1 MRHQKRFWQGA
12 LCGAL
17 AVLLGLGLVSCAG
30 RLPFPGGEEA
40 VSQETKEKLSGIQA
54 LIQKEYIGEVDEDAL
69 QTGICQGYVG
79 ALGDPYSAYYDEEQ
93 TSALM
98 ETTQGEYGGI
108 GVVLTQNLDTGVTA
122 ASSVYEDSPAMKAGM
137 KDGDIIYQVEGRDV
151 SGMALEEISGSIKG
165 EKGTTVEITVLRGEE
180 REEVTLT
187 ITRDTIQAE
196 TVKTRML
203 EDEIGYLAISE
214 FDSVTLEQYREGLA
228 ELTAQGME
236 GLIIDLR
243 NNGGGVTQAAEDI
256 ADYILP
262 EGDTLVSF
270 KGKGVPE
277 TVYYSDDGHSVDV
290 PVAVL
295 VNGQSASSSE
305 VLTGAL
311 KDNDAA
317 VVVGELTFG
326 KGIAQGIF
334 PLPDGSALKLTTS
347 YYYTP
352 SGECIHEIGIE
363 PDVEVKLK
371 EELLSMVEIPKEED
385 NQLQAA
391 IDVLLEGEE
400 AVKERLAAEAA
411 ENPETDPM
419 EEAFSFPPEDGAG
432 EEATE

>member
-1 MRHQKRFWQGA
+1 MKHQKRFWQGA

-54 LIQKEYIGEVDEDAL
+54 LIEKEYIGEVDEDAL

-108 GVVLTQNLDTGVTA
+108 GVVLTQNLDTGVTT

-151 SGMALEEISGSIKG
+151 SGMDLEEISGNIKG
-165 EKGTTVEITVLRGEE
+165 EKGSTVEITVLRGED

-214 FDSVTLEQYREGLA
+214 FDSVTLEQYKEGLE
-228 ELTAQGME
+228 ELKAQGME
-236 GLIIDLR
+236 GLIVDLR
-243 NNGGGVTQAAEDI
+243 GNPGGNLDTVCEILDLM
-256 ADYILP
+256 LP
-262 EGDTLVSF
+262 EGLIVYTEDKDGNRQEFTSDEAQEVQVPLAVLVDGNSASASEIYAGAIQDYGIGQIVGT
-270 KGKGVPE
+270 KTYGKGVVQ
-277 TVYYSDDGHSVDV
+277 TIYD
-290 PVAVL
+290 
-295 VNGQSASSSE
+295 
-305 VLTGAL
+305 L
-311 KDNDAA
+311 KD
-317 VVVGELTFG
+317 GT
-326 KGIAQGIF
+326 
-334 PLPDGSALKLTTS
+334 SLKLTVAE
-347 YYYTP
+347 YFTP
-352 SGECIHEIGIE
+352 NGRNIDGEGIT
-363 PDVEVKLK
+363 PDVEVAYQRD
-371 EELLSMVEIPKEED
+371 ENDPEAD
-385 NQLQAA
+385 NQLDRA
-391 IDVLLEGEE
+391 VE
-400 AVKERLAAEAA
+400 ALQDEMA
-411 ENPETDPM
+411 P
-419 EEAFSFPPEDGAG
+419 
-432 EEATE
+432 

>member
-30 RLPFPGGEEA
+30 RLPFLGKEEA

-108 GVVLTQNLDTGVTA
+108 GVVLTQNLDTGVTT

-236 GLIIDLR
+236 GLIVDLR
-243 NNGGGVTQAAEDI
+243 GNPGGNLDTVCEILDLM
-256 ADYILP
+256 LP
-262 EGDTLVSF
+262 EGLIVYTEDKDGNRQEFTSDEAQEVQVPLAVLVDGNSASASEIYAGAIQDYGIGQIVGT
-270 KGKGVPE
+270 KTYGKGVVQ
-277 TVYYSDDGHSVDV
+277 TIYD
-290 PVAVL
+290 
-295 VNGQSASSSE
+295 
-305 VLTGAL
+305 L
-311 KDNDAA
+311 KD
-317 VVVGELTFG
+317 GT
-326 KGIAQGIF
+326 
-334 PLPDGSALKLTTS
+334 SLKLTVAE
-347 YYYTP
+347 YFTP
-352 SGECIHEIGIE
+352 NGRNIDGEGIT
-363 PDVEVKLK
+363 PDVEVTYQRN
-371 EELLSMVEIPKEED
+371 ENDPEAD
-385 NQLQAA
+385 NQL
-391 IDVLLEGEE
+391 DW
-400 AVKERLAAEAA
+400 AV
-411 ENPETDPM
+411 ETLQNEMAP
-419 EEAFSFPPEDGAG
+419 
-432 EEATE
+432 

>member
-30 RLPFPGGEEA
+30 SLPFLGKEEA

-108 GVVLTQNLDTGVTA
+108 GVVLTQNLDTGVTT

-228 ELTAQGME
+228 ELKAQGME
-236 GLIIDLR
+236 GLIVDLR
-243 NNGGGVTQAAEDI
+243 GNPGGNLDTVCEILDLM
-256 ADYILP
+256 LP
-262 EGDTLVSF
+262 EGLIVYTEDKDGNRQEFTSDEAQEVQVPLAVLVDGNSASASEIYAGAIQDYGIGQIVGT
-270 KGKGVPE
+270 KTYGKGVVQ
-277 TVYYSDDGHSVDV
+277 TIYD
-290 PVAVL
+290 
-295 VNGQSASSSE
+295 
-305 VLTGAL
+305 L
-311 KDNDAA
+311 KD
-317 VVVGELTFG
+317 GT
-326 KGIAQGIF
+326 
-334 PLPDGSALKLTTS
+334 SLKLTVAE
-347 YYYTP
+347 YFTP
-352 SGECIHEIGIE
+352 NGRNIDGEGIT
-363 PDVEVKLK
+363 PDVEVTYQRN
-371 EELLSMVEIPKEED
+371 ENDPEAD
-385 NQLQAA
+385 NQL
-391 IDVLLEGEE
+391 DR
-400 AVKERLAAEAA
+400 AV
-411 ENPETDPM
+411 ETLQNEMAP
-419 EEAFSFPPEDGAG
+419 
-432 EEATE
+432 

>member
-1 MRHQKRFWQGA
+1 MKHQKRFWQGA

-30 RLPFPGGEEA
+30 RLPFLGGEEA

-108 GVVLTQNLDTGVTA
+108 GVVLTQNLDTGITT

-151 SGMALEEISGSIKG
+151 SGMDLEEISGNIKG
-165 EKGTTVEITVLRGEE
+165 EKGTTVEITVLRGED

-214 FDSVTLEQYREGLA
+214 FDSVTLEQYKEGLA
-228 ELTAQGME
+228 ELKAQGME
-236 GLIIDLR
+236 GLIVDLR
-243 NNGGGVTQAAEDI
+243 GNPGGNLDTVCEILDLM
-256 ADYILP
+256 LP
-262 EGDTLVSF
+262 EGLIVYTEDKDGNRQEFTSDEAQEVQVPLAVLVDGNSASASEIYAGAIQDYGIGQIVGT
-270 KGKGVPE
+270 KTYGKGVVQ
-277 TVYYSDDGHSVDV
+277 TIYD
-290 PVAVL
+290 
-295 VNGQSASSSE
+295 
-305 VLTGAL
+305 L
-311 KDNDAA
+311 KD
-317 VVVGELTFG
+317 GT
-326 KGIAQGIF
+326 
-334 PLPDGSALKLTTS
+334 SLKLTVAE
-347 YYYTP
+347 YFTP
-352 SGECIHEIGIE
+352 NGRDIDGEGIT
-363 PDVEVKLK
+363 PDVEVAYQRD
-371 EELLSMVEIPKEED
+371 ENDPEAD
-385 NQLQAA
+385 NQLDRA
-391 IDVLLEGEE
+391 VE
-400 AVKERLAAEAA
+400 ALQDEMA
-411 ENPETDPM
+411 P
-419 EEAFSFPPEDGAG
+419 
-432 EEATE
+432 

>member
-30 RLPFPGGEEA
+30 RLPFLGKEEA

-108 GVVLTQNLDTGVTA
+108 GVVLTQNLDTGVTT

-236 GLIIDLR
+236 GLIVDLR
-243 NNGGGVTQAAEDI
+243 GNPGGNLDTVCEILDLM
-256 ADYILP
+256 LP
-262 EGDTLVSF
+262 EGLIVYTEDKDGNRQEFTSDEAQEVQVPLAVLVDGNSASASEIYAGAIQDYGIGQIVGT
-270 KGKGVPE
+270 KTYGKGVVQ
-277 TVYYSDDGHSVDV
+277 TIYD
-290 PVAVL
+290 
-295 VNGQSASSSE
+295 
-305 VLTGAL
+305 L
-311 KDNDAA
+311 KD
-317 VVVGELTFG
+317 GT
-326 KGIAQGIF
+326 
-334 PLPDGSALKLTTS
+334 SLKLTVAE
-347 YYYTP
+347 YFTP
-352 SGECIHEIGIE
+352 NGRNIDGEGIT
-363 PDVEVKLK
+363 PDVEVTYQRD
-371 EELLSMVEIPKEED
+371 ENDPEAD
-385 NQLQAA
+385 NQLDRA
-391 IDVLLEGEE
+391 VE
-400 AVKERLAAEAA
+400 ALQDEMA
-411 ENPETDPM
+411 P
-419 EEAFSFPPEDGAG
+419 
-432 EEATE
+432 

>member
-1 MRHQKRFWQGA
+1 MKHQKRFWQGA

-54 LIQKEYIGEVDEDAL
+54 LIEKEYIGEVDEDAL

-108 GVVLTQNLDTGVTA
+108 GVVLTQNLDTGVTT

-151 SGMALEEISGSIKG
+151 SGMDLEEISGNIKG
-165 EKGTTVEITVLRGEE
+165 EKGTTVEITVLRGED

-214 FDSVTLEQYREGLA
+214 FDSVTLEQYKEGLE
-228 ELTAQGME
+228 ELKAQGMKGLIVDLRGNPGGNLDTVCEILDLMLPE
-236 GLIIDLR
+236 GLI
-243 NNGGGVTQAAEDI
+243 VYTEDKDGNRQEFTSDEAQEVQVPLAVLVDGNSASASEI
-256 ADYILP
+256 YAGAIQDYGI
-262 EGDTLVSF
+262 GQIVGT
-270 KGKGVPE
+270 KTYGKGVVQ
-277 TVYYSDDGHSVDV
+277 TIYD
-290 PVAVL
+290 
-295 VNGQSASSSE
+295 
-305 VLTGAL
+305 L
-311 KDNDAA
+311 KD
-317 VVVGELTFG
+317 GT
-326 KGIAQGIF
+326 
-334 PLPDGSALKLTTS
+334 SLKLTVAEYFTS
-347 YYYTP
+347 NGRNID
-352 SGECIHEIGIE
+352 GEGIT
-363 PDVEVKLK
+363 PDVEVAYQRD
-371 EELLSMVEIPKEED
+371 ENDPEAD
-385 NQLQAA
+385 NQLDRA
-391 IDVLLEGEE
+391 VE
-400 AVKERLAAEAA
+400 ALQDEMA
-411 ENPETDPM
+411 P
-419 EEAFSFPPEDGAG
+419 
-432 EEATE
+432 

>member
-30 RLPFPGGEEA
+30 RLPFLGKEEA

-108 GVVLTQNLDTGVTA
+108 GVVLTQNLDTGVTT

-236 GLIIDLR
+236 GLIVDLR
-243 NNGGGVTQAAEDI
+243 GNPGGNLDTVCEILDLM
-256 ADYILP
+256 LP
-262 EGDTLVSF
+262 EGLIVYTEDKDGNRQEFTSDEAQEVQVPLAVLVDGNSASASEIYAGAIQDYGIGQIVGT
-270 KGKGVPE
+270 KTYGKGVVQ
-277 TVYYSDDGHSVDV
+277 TIYD
-290 PVAVL
+290 
-295 VNGQSASSSE
+295 
-305 VLTGAL
+305 L
-311 KDNDAA
+311 KD
-317 VVVGELTFG
+317 GT
-326 KGIAQGIF
+326 
-334 PLPDGSALKLTTS
+334 SLKLTVAE
-347 YYYTP
+347 YFTP
-352 SGECIHEIGIE
+352 NGRNIDGEGIT
-363 PDVEVKLK
+363 PDVEVTYQRN
-371 EELLSMVEIPKEED
+371 ENDPEAD
-385 NQLQAA
+385 NQL
-391 IDVLLEGEE
+391 DR
-400 AVKERLAAEAA
+400 AV
-411 ENPETDPM
+411 ETLQNEMAP
-419 EEAFSFPPEDGAG
+419 
-432 EEATE
+432 

>member
-30 RLPFPGGEEA
+30 RLPFLGKEEA

-165 EKGTTVEITVLRGEE
+165 EKGTTVAITVLRGED

-228 ELTAQGME
+228 ELTTQGME
-236 GLIIDLR
+236 GLIVDLR
-243 NNGGGVTQAAEDI
+243 GNPGGNLDTVCEILDLM
-256 ADYILP
+256 LP
-262 EGDTLVSF
+262 EGLIVYTEDKDGNRQEFTSDEAQEVQVPLAVLVDGNSASASEIYAGAIQDYGIGQIVGT
-270 KGKGVPE
+270 KTYGKGVVQ
-277 TVYYSDDGHSVDV
+277 TIYD
-290 PVAVL
+290 
-295 VNGQSASSSE
+295 
-305 VLTGAL
+305 L
-311 KDNDAA
+311 KD
-317 VVVGELTFG
+317 GT
-326 KGIAQGIF
+326 
-334 PLPDGSALKLTTS
+334 SLKLTVAE
-347 YYYTP
+347 YFTP
-352 SGECIHEIGIE
+352 NGRNIDGEGIT
-363 PDVEVKLK
+363 PDVEVTYQRN
-371 EELLSMVEIPKEED
+371 ENDPEAD
-385 NQLQAA
+385 NQL
-391 IDVLLEGEE
+391 DR
-400 AVKERLAAEAA
+400 AV
-411 ENPETDPM
+411 ETLQNEMAP
-419 EEAFSFPPEDGAG
+419 
-432 EEATE
+432 

>member
-30 RLPFPGGEEA
+30 SLPFLGKEEA

-108 GVVLTQNLDTGVTA
+108 GVVLTQNLDTGVTT

-196 TVKTRML
+196 TVKTRIL

-236 GLIIDLR
+236 GLIVDLR
-243 NNGGGVTQAAEDI
+243 GNPGGNLDTVCEILDLM
-256 ADYILP
+256 LP
-262 EGDTLVSF
+262 EGLIVYTEDKDGNRQEFTSDEAQEVQVPLAVLVDGNSASASEIYAGAIQDYGIGQIVGT
-270 KGKGVPE
+270 KTYGKGVVQ
-277 TVYYSDDGHSVDV
+277 TIYD
-290 PVAVL
+290 
-295 VNGQSASSSE
+295 
-305 VLTGAL
+305 L
-311 KDNDAA
+311 KD
-317 VVVGELTFG
+317 GT
-326 KGIAQGIF
+326 
-334 PLPDGSALKLTTS
+334 SLKLTVAE
-347 YYYTP
+347 YFTP
-352 SGECIHEIGIE
+352 NGRNIDGEGIT
-363 PDVEVKLK
+363 PDVEVTYQRN
-371 EELLSMVEIPKEED
+371 ENDPEAD
-385 NQLQAA
+385 NQL
-391 IDVLLEGEE
+391 DR
-400 AVKERLAAEAA
+400 AV
-411 ENPETDPM
+411 ETLQNEMAP
-419 EEAFSFPPEDGAG
+419 
-432 EEATE
+432 

>member
-30 RLPFPGGEEA
+30 SLPFLGKEEA

-108 GVVLTQNLDTGVTA
+108 GVVLTQNLDTGVTT

-236 GLIIDLR
+236 GLIVDLR
-243 NNGGGVTQAAEDI
+243 GNPGGNLDTVCEILDLM
-256 ADYILP
+256 LP
-262 EGDTLVSF
+262 EGLIVYTEDKDGNRQEFTSDEAQEVQVPLAVLVDGNSASASEIYAGAIQDYGIGQIVGT
-270 KGKGVPE
+270 KTYGKGVVQ
-277 TVYYSDDGHSVDV
+277 TIYD
-290 PVAVL
+290 
-295 VNGQSASSSE
+295 
-305 VLTGAL
+305 L
-311 KDNDAA
+311 KD
-317 VVVGELTFG
+317 GT
-326 KGIAQGIF
+326 
-334 PLPDGSALKLTTS
+334 SLKLTVAE
-347 YYYTP
+347 YFTP
-352 SGECIHEIGIE
+352 NGRNIDGEGIT
-363 PDVEVKLK
+363 PDVEVTYQRD
-371 EELLSMVEIPKEED
+371 ENDPEAD
-385 NQLQAA
+385 NQL
-391 IDVLLEGEE
+391 DR
-400 AVKERLAAEAA
+400 AV
-411 ENPETDPM
+411 ETLQNEMAP
-419 EEAFSFPPEDGAG
+419 
-432 EEATE
+432 

>member
-30 RLPFPGGEEA
+30 RLPFFGKEEA

-108 GVVLTQNLDTGVTA
+108 GVVLTQNLDTGVTT

-165 EKGTTVEITVLRGEE
+165 EKGTIVEITVLRGEE

-228 ELTAQGME
+228 ELTTQGME
-236 GLIIDLR
+236 GLIVDLR
-243 NNGGGVTQAAEDI
+243 GNPGGNLDTVCEILDLM
-256 ADYILP
+256 LP
-262 EGDTLVSF
+262 EGLIVYTEDKDGNRQEFTSDEAQEVQVPLAVLVDGNSASASEIYAGAIQDYGIGQIVGT
-270 KGKGVPE
+270 KTYGKGVVQ
-277 TVYYSDDGHSVDV
+277 TIYD
-290 PVAVL
+290 
-295 VNGQSASSSE
+295 
-305 VLTGAL
+305 L
-311 KDNDAA
+311 KD
-317 VVVGELTFG
+317 GT
-326 KGIAQGIF
+326 
-334 PLPDGSALKLTTS
+334 SLKLTVAE
-347 YYYTP
+347 YFTP
-352 SGECIHEIGIE
+352 NGRNIDGEGIT
-363 PDVEVKLK
+363 PDVEVTYQRN
-371 EELLSMVEIPKEED
+371 ENDPEAD
-385 NQLQAA
+385 NQL
-391 IDVLLEGEE
+391 DR
-400 AVKERLAAEAA
+400 AV
-411 ENPETDPM
+411 ETLQNEMAP
-419 EEAFSFPPEDGAG
+419 
-432 EEATE
+432 

>member
-30 RLPFPGGEEA
+30 SLPFLGKEEA

-108 GVVLTQNLDTGVTA
+108 GVVLTQNLDTGVTT

-196 TVKTRML
+196 TVKTRIL

-228 ELTAQGME
+228 ELKAQGME
-236 GLIIDLR
+236 GLIVDLR
-243 NNGGGVTQAAEDI
+243 GNPGGNLDTVCEILDLM
-256 ADYILP
+256 LP
-262 EGDTLVSF
+262 EGLIVYTEDKDGNRQEFTSDEAQEVQVPLAVLVDGNSASASEIYAGAIQDYGIGQIVGT
-270 KGKGVPE
+270 KTYGKGVVQ
-277 TVYYSDDGHSVDV
+277 TIYD
-290 PVAVL
+290 
-295 VNGQSASSSE
+295 
-305 VLTGAL
+305 L
-311 KDNDAA
+311 KD
-317 VVVGELTFG
+317 GT
-326 KGIAQGIF
+326 
-334 PLPDGSALKLTTS
+334 SLKLTVAE
-347 YYYTP
+347 YFTP
-352 SGECIHEIGIE
+352 NGRNIDGEGIT
-363 PDVEVKLK
+363 PDVEVTYQRN
-371 EELLSMVEIPKEED
+371 ENDPEAD
-385 NQLQAA
+385 NQL
-391 IDVLLEGEE
+391 DR
-400 AVKERLAAEAA
+400 AV
-411 ENPETDPM
+411 ETLQNEMAP
-419 EEAFSFPPEDGAG
+419 
-432 EEATE
+432 

>member
-1 MRHQKRFWQGA
+1 MKHQKRFWQGA

-30 RLPFPGGEEA
+30 RLPFLGGEEA

-108 GVVLTQNLDTGVTA
+108 GVVLTQNLDTGVTT

-151 SGMALEEISGSIKG
+151 SGMDLEEISGNIKG
-165 EKGTTVEITVLRGEE
+165 EKGTTVEITVLRGED

-214 FDSVTLEQYREGLA
+214 FDSVTLEQYKEGLE
-228 ELTAQGME
+228 ELKAQGME
-236 GLIIDLR
+236 GLIVDLR
-243 NNGGGVTQAAEDI
+243 GNPGGNLDTVCEILDLM
-256 ADYILP
+256 LP
-262 EGDTLVSF
+262 EGLIVYTEDKDGNRQEFTSDEAQEVQVPLAVLVDGNSASASEIYAGAIQDYGIGQIVGT
-270 KGKGVPE
+270 KTYGKGVVQ
-277 TVYYSDDGHSVDV
+277 TIYD
-290 PVAVL
+290 
-295 VNGQSASSSE
+295 
-305 VLTGAL
+305 L
-311 KDNDAA
+311 KD
-317 VVVGELTFG
+317 GT
-326 KGIAQGIF
+326 
-334 PLPDGSALKLTTS
+334 SLKLTVAE
-347 YYYTP
+347 YFTP
-352 SGECIHEIGIE
+352 NGRNIDGEGIT
-363 PDVEVKLK
+363 PDVEVAYQRD
-371 EELLSMVEIPKEED
+371 ENDPEAD
-385 NQLQAA
+385 NQLDRA
-391 IDVLLEGEE
+391 VE
-400 AVKERLAAEAA
+400 ALQDEMA
-411 ENPETDPM
+411 P
-419 EEAFSFPPEDGAG
+419 
-432 EEATE
+432 

>member
-1 MRHQKRFWQGA
+1 MKHQKRFWQGA

-30 RLPFPGGEEA
+30 SLPFLSKEEA

-108 GVVLTQNLDTGVTA
+108 GVVLTQNLDTGITT

-151 SGMALEEISGSIKG
+151 SGMDLEEISGNIKG
-165 EKGTTVEITVLRGEE
+165 EKGTTVEITVLRGED

-236 GLIIDLR
+236 GLIVDLR
-243 NNGGGVTQAAEDI
+243 GNPGGNLDTVCEILDLM
-256 ADYILP
+256 LP
-262 EGDTLVSF
+262 EGLIVYTEDKDGNRQEFTSDEAQEVQVPLAVLVDGNSASASEIYAGAIQDYGIGQIVGT
-270 KGKGVPE
+270 KTYGKGVVQ
-277 TVYYSDDGHSVDV
+277 TIYD
-290 PVAVL
+290 
-295 VNGQSASSSE
+295 
-305 VLTGAL
+305 L
-311 KDNDAA
+311 KD
-317 VVVGELTFG
+317 GT
-326 KGIAQGIF
+326 
-334 PLPDGSALKLTTS
+334 SLKLTVAE
-347 YYYTP
+347 YFTP
-352 SGECIHEIGIE
+352 NGRNIDGEGIT
-363 PDVEVKLK
+363 PDVEVAYQRD
-371 EELLSMVEIPKEED
+371 ENDPEAD
-385 NQLQAA
+385 NQLDRA
-391 IDVLLEGEE
+391 VE
-400 AVKERLAAEAA
+400 ALQDEMA
-411 ENPETDPM
+411 P
-419 EEAFSFPPEDGAG
+419 
-432 EEATE
+432 

>member
-1 MRHQKRFWQGA
+1 MRHQKRFWQVE

-17 AVLLGLGLVSCAG
+17 AVLLGLVLVSCAG
-30 RLPFPGGEEA
+30 RLPFLGKEEA

-108 GVVLTQNLDTGVTA
+108 GVVLTQNLDTGVTT

-151 SGMALEEISGSIKG
+151 SGMTLEEISGSIKG

-334 PLPDGSALKLTTS
+334 PLTDGSALKLTTS

>member
-30 RLPFPGGEEA
+30 RLPFFGKEEA

-108 GVVLTQNLDTGVTA
+108 GVVLTQNLDTGVTT

-236 GLIIDLR
+236 GLIVDLR
-243 NNGGGVTQAAEDI
+243 GNPGGNLDTVCEILDLM
-256 ADYILP
+256 LP
-262 EGDTLVSF
+262 EGLIVYTEDKDGNRQEFTSDEAQEVQVPLAVLVDGNSASASEIYAGAIQDYGIGQIVGT
-270 KGKGVPE
+270 KTYGKGVVQ
-277 TVYYSDDGHSVDV
+277 TIYD
-290 PVAVL
+290 
-295 VNGQSASSSE
+295 
-305 VLTGAL
+305 L
-311 KDNDAA
+311 KD
-317 VVVGELTFG
+317 GT
-326 KGIAQGIF
+326 
-334 PLPDGSALKLTTS
+334 SLKLTVAE
-347 YYYTP
+347 YFTP
-352 SGECIHEIGIE
+352 NGRNIDGEGIT
-363 PDVEVKLK
+363 PDVEVTYQRN
-371 EELLSMVEIPKEED
+371 ENDPEAD
-385 NQLQAA
+385 NQL
-391 IDVLLEGEE
+391 DR
-400 AVKERLAAEAA
+400 AV
-411 ENPETDPM
+411 ETLQNEMAP
-419 EEAFSFPPEDGAG
+419 
-432 EEATE
+432 

>member
-30 RLPFPGGEEA
+30 SLPFLSKEEA

-108 GVVLTQNLDTGVTA
+108 GVVLTQNLDTGVTT
-122 ASSVYEDSPAMKAGM
+122 ASNVYEDSPAMKAGM

-151 SGMALEEISGSIKG
+151 SGMDLEEISGSIKG

-236 GLIIDLR
+236 GLIVDLR
-243 NNGGGVTQAAEDI
+243 GNPGGNLDTVCEILDLM
-256 ADYILP
+256 LP
-262 EGDTLVSF
+262 EGLIVYTEDKDGNRQEFTSDEAQEVQVPLAVLVDGNSASASEIYAGAIQDYGIGQIVGT
-270 KGKGVPE
+270 KTYGKGVVQ
-277 TVYYSDDGHSVDV
+277 TIYD
-290 PVAVL
+290 
-295 VNGQSASSSE
+295 
-305 VLTGAL
+305 L
-311 KDNDAA
+311 KD
-317 VVVGELTFG
+317 GT
-326 KGIAQGIF
+326 
-334 PLPDGSALKLTTS
+334 SLKLTVAE
-347 YYYTP
+347 YFTP
-352 SGECIHEIGIE
+352 NGRNIDGEGIT
-363 PDVEVKLK
+363 PDVEVTYQRN
-371 EELLSMVEIPKEED
+371 ENDPEAD
-385 NQLQAA
+385 NQL
-391 IDVLLEGEE
+391 DR
-400 AVKERLAAEAA
+400 AV
-411 ENPETDPM
+411 ETLQNEMAP
-419 EEAFSFPPEDGAG
+419 
-432 EEATE
+432 

>member
-54 LIQKEYIGEVDEDAL
+54 LIEKEYIGEVDEDAL

-108 GVVLTQNLDTGVTA
+108 GVVLTQNLDTGVTT

-236 GLIIDLR
+236 GLIVDLR
-243 NNGGGVTQAAEDI
+243 GNPGGNLDTVCEILDLM
-256 ADYILP
+256 LP
-262 EGDTLVSF
+262 EGLIVYTEDKDGNRQEFTSDEAQEVQVPLAVLVDGNSASASEIYAGAIQDYGIGQIVGT
-270 KGKGVPE
+270 KTYGKGVVQ
-277 TVYYSDDGHSVDV
+277 TIYD
-290 PVAVL
+290 
-295 VNGQSASSSE
+295 
-305 VLTGAL
+305 L
-311 KDNDAA
+311 KD
-317 VVVGELTFG
+317 GT
-326 KGIAQGIF
+326 
-334 PLPDGSALKLTTS
+334 SLKLTVAE
-347 YYYTP
+347 YFTP
-352 SGECIHEIGIE
+352 NGRNIDGEGIT
-363 PDVEVKLK
+363 PDVEVTYQRD
-371 EELLSMVEIPKEED
+371 ENDPEAD
-385 NQLQAA
+385 NQL
-391 IDVLLEGEE
+391 DR
-400 AVKERLAAEAA
+400 AV
-411 ENPETDPM
+411 ETLQNEMAP
-419 EEAFSFPPEDGAG
+419 
-432 EEATE
+432 

>member
-30 RLPFPGGEEA
+30 RLPFLGKEEA

-108 GVVLTQNLDTGVTA
+108 GVVLTQNLDTGVTT

-196 TVKTRML
+196 TVKTRIL

-228 ELTAQGME
+228 ELTTQGME
-236 GLIIDLR
+236 GLIVDLR
-243 NNGGGVTQAAEDI
+243 GNPGGNLDTVCEILDLM
-256 ADYILP
+256 LP
-262 EGDTLVSF
+262 EGLIVYTEDKDGNRQEFTSDEAQEVQVPLAVLVDGNSASASEIYAGAIQDYGIGQIVGT
-270 KGKGVPE
+270 KTYGKGVVQ
-277 TVYYSDDGHSVDV
+277 TIYD
-290 PVAVL
+290 
-295 VNGQSASSSE
+295 
-305 VLTGAL
+305 L
-311 KDNDAA
+311 KD
-317 VVVGELTFG
+317 GT
-326 KGIAQGIF
+326 
-334 PLPDGSALKLTTS
+334 SLKLTVAE
-347 YYYTP
+347 YFTP
-352 SGECIHEIGIE
+352 NGRNIDGEGIT
-363 PDVEVKLK
+363 PDVEVTYQRD
-371 EELLSMVEIPKEED
+371 ENDPEAD
-385 NQLQAA
+385 NQL
-391 IDVLLEGEE
+391 DR
-400 AVKERLAAEAA
+400 AV
-411 ENPETDPM
+411 ETLQNEMAP
-419 EEAFSFPPEDGAG
+419 
-432 EEATE
+432 

>member
-30 RLPFPGGEEA
+30 RLPFLGKEEA

-108 GVVLTQNLDTGVTA
+108 GVVLTQNLDTGVTT

-180 REEVTLT
+180 REEVSLT

-228 ELTAQGME
+228 ELTTQGME
-236 GLIIDLR
+236 GLIVDLR
-243 NNGGGVTQAAEDI
+243 GNPGGNLDTVCEILDLM
-256 ADYILP
+256 LP
-262 EGDTLVSF
+262 EGLIVYTEDKDGNRQEFTSDEAQEVQVPLAVLVDGNSASASEIYAGAIQDYGIGQIVGT
-270 KGKGVPE
+270 KTYGKGVVQ
-277 TVYYSDDGHSVDV
+277 TIYD
-290 PVAVL
+290 
-295 VNGQSASSSE
+295 
-305 VLTGAL
+305 L
-311 KDNDAA
+311 KD
-317 VVVGELTFG
+317 GT
-326 KGIAQGIF
+326 
-334 PLPDGSALKLTTS
+334 SLKLTVAE
-347 YYYTP
+347 YFTP
-352 SGECIHEIGIE
+352 NGRNIDGEGIT
-363 PDVEVKLK
+363 PDVEVTYQRD
-371 EELLSMVEIPKEED
+371 ENDPEAD
-385 NQLQAA
+385 NQL
-391 IDVLLEGEE
+391 DR
-400 AVKERLAAEAA
+400 AV
-411 ENPETDPM
+411 ETLQNEMAP
-419 EEAFSFPPEDGAG
+419 
-432 EEATE
+432 

>member
-30 RLPFPGGEEA
+30 SLPFLSKEEA

-108 GVVLTQNLDTGVTA
+108 GVVLTQNLDTGVTT

-236 GLIIDLR
+236 GLIVDLR
-243 NNGGGVTQAAEDI
+243 GNPGGNLDTVCEILDLM
-256 ADYILP
+256 LP
-262 EGDTLVSF
+262 EGLIVYTEDKDGNRQEFTSDEAQEVQVPLAVLVDWNSASASEIYAGAIQDYGIGQIVGT
-270 KGKGVPE
+270 KTYGKGVVQ
-277 TVYYSDDGHSVDV
+277 TIYD
-290 PVAVL
+290 
-295 VNGQSASSSE
+295 
-305 VLTGAL
+305 L
-311 KDNDAA
+311 KD
-317 VVVGELTFG
+317 GT
-326 KGIAQGIF
+326 
-334 PLPDGSALKLTTS
+334 SLKLTVAE
-347 YYYTP
+347 YFTP
-352 SGECIHEIGIE
+352 NGRNIDGEGIT
-363 PDVEVKLK
+363 PDVEVTYQRD
-371 EELLSMVEIPKEED
+371 ENDPEAD
-385 NQLQAA
+385 NQL
-391 IDVLLEGEE
+391 DR
-400 AVKERLAAEAA
+400 AV
-411 ENPETDPM
+411 ETLQNEMAP
-419 EEAFSFPPEDGAG
+419 
-432 EEATE
+432 

>member
-30 RLPFPGGEEA
+30 RLPFFGKEEA
-40 VSQETKEKLSGIQA
+40 VSQETKEKLSGIQS

-108 GVVLTQNLDTGVTA
+108 GVVLTQNLDTGVTT

-236 GLIIDLR
+236 GLIVDLR
-243 NNGGGVTQAAEDI
+243 GNPGGNLDTVCEILDLM
-256 ADYILP
+256 LP
-262 EGDTLVSF
+262 EGLIVYTEDKDGNRQEFTSDEAQEVQVPLAVLVDGNSASASEIYAGAIQDYGIGQIVGT
-270 KGKGVPE
+270 KTYGKGVVQ
-277 TVYYSDDGHSVDV
+277 TIYD
-290 PVAVL
+290 
-295 VNGQSASSSE
+295 
-305 VLTGAL
+305 L
-311 KDNDAA
+311 KD
-317 VVVGELTFG
+317 GT
-326 KGIAQGIF
+326 
-334 PLPDGSALKLTTS
+334 SLKLTVAE
-347 YYYTP
+347 YFTP
-352 SGECIHEIGIE
+352 NGRNIDGEGIT
-363 PDVEVKLK
+363 PDVEVTYQRD
-371 EELLSMVEIPKEED
+371 ENDPEAD
-385 NQLQAA
+385 NQL
-391 IDVLLEGEE
+391 DR
-400 AVKERLAAEAA
+400 AV
-411 ENPETDPM
+411 ETLQNEMAP
-419 EEAFSFPPEDGAG
+419 
-432 EEATE
+432 

>member
-30 RLPFPGGEEA
+30 RLPFLGKEEA

-108 GVVLTQNLDTGVTA
+108 GVVLTQNLDTGVTT

-196 TVKTRML
+196 TVKIRML

-236 GLIIDLR
+236 GLIVDLR
-243 NNGGGVTQAAEDI
+243 GNPGGNLDTVCEILDLM
-256 ADYILP
+256 LP
-262 EGDTLVSF
+262 EGLIVYTEDKDGNRQEFTSDEAQEVQVPLAVLVDGNSASASEIYAGAIQDYGIGQIVGT
-270 KGKGVPE
+270 KTYGKGVVQ
-277 TVYYSDDGHSVDV
+277 TIYD
-290 PVAVL
+290 
-295 VNGQSASSSE
+295 
-305 VLTGAL
+305 L
-311 KDNDAA
+311 KD
-317 VVVGELTFG
+317 GT
-326 KGIAQGIF
+326 
-334 PLPDGSALKLTTS
+334 SLKLTVAE
-347 YYYTP
+347 YFTP
-352 SGECIHEIGIE
+352 NGRNIDGEGIT
-363 PDVEVKLK
+363 PDVEVTYQRD
-371 EELLSMVEIPKEED
+371 ENDPEAD
-385 NQLQAA
+385 NQL
-391 IDVLLEGEE
+391 DR
-400 AVKERLAAEAA
+400 AV
-411 ENPETDPM
+411 ETLQNEMAP
-419 EEAFSFPPEDGAG
+419 
-432 EEATE
+432 

>member
-30 RLPFPGGEEA
+30 RLPFLGKEEA

-108 GVVLTQNLDTGVTA
+108 GVVLTQNLDTGVTT

-236 GLIIDLR
+236 GLIVDLR
-243 NNGGGVTQAAEDI
+243 GNPGGNLDTVCEILDLM
-256 ADYILP
+256 LP
-262 EGDTLVSF
+262 EGLIVYTEDKDGNRQEFTSDEAQEVQVPLAVLVDGNSASASEIYAGAIQDYGIGQIVGT
-270 KGKGVPE
+270 KTYGKGVVQ
-277 TVYYSDDGHSVDV
+277 TIYD
-290 PVAVL
+290 
-295 VNGQSASSSE
+295 
-305 VLTGAL
+305 L
-311 KDNDAA
+311 KD
-317 VVVGELTFG
+317 GT
-326 KGIAQGIF
+326 
-334 PLPDGSALKLTTS
+334 SLKLTVAE
-347 YYYTP
+347 YFTP
-352 SGECIHEIGIE
+352 NGRNIDGEGIT
-363 PDVEVKLK
+363 PDVEVTYQRD
-371 EELLSMVEIPKEED
+371 ENDPEAD
-385 NQLQAA
+385 NQLDRA
-391 IDVLLEGEE
+391 VE
-400 AVKERLAAEAA
+400 ALQNEMA
-411 ENPETDPM
+411 P
-419 EEAFSFPPEDGAG
+419 
-432 EEATE
+432 

>member
-30 RLPFPGGEEA
+30 SLPFLSKEEA

-108 GVVLTQNLDTGVTA
+108 GVVLTQNLDTGVTT

-180 REEVTLT
+180 REEVSLT

-228 ELTAQGME
+228 ELTTQGME
-236 GLIIDLR
+236 GLIVDLR
-243 NNGGGVTQAAEDI
+243 GNPGGNLDTVCEILDLM
-256 ADYILP
+256 LP
-262 EGDTLVSF
+262 EGLIVYTEDKDGNRQEFTSDEAQEVQVPLAVLVDGNSASASEIYAGAIQDYGIGQIVGT
-270 KGKGVPE
+270 KTYGKGVVQ
-277 TVYYSDDGHSVDV
+277 TIYD
-290 PVAVL
+290 
-295 VNGQSASSSE
+295 
-305 VLTGAL
+305 L
-311 KDNDAA
+311 KD
-317 VVVGELTFG
+317 GT
-326 KGIAQGIF
+326 
-334 PLPDGSALKLTTS
+334 SLKLTVAE
-347 YYYTP
+347 YFTP
-352 SGECIHEIGIE
+352 NGRNIDGEGIT
-363 PDVEVKLK
+363 PDVEVTYQRD
-371 EELLSMVEIPKEED
+371 ENDPEAD
-385 NQLQAA
+385 NQL
-391 IDVLLEGEE
+391 DR
-400 AVKERLAAEAA
+400 AV
-411 ENPETDPM
+411 ETLQNEMAP
-419 EEAFSFPPEDGAG
+419 
-432 EEATE
+432 

>member
-30 RLPFPGGEEA
+30 RLPFLGKEEA

-108 GVVLTQNLDTGVTA
+108 GVVLTQNLDTGVTT

-180 REEVTLT
+180 REEVSLT

-236 GLIIDLR
+236 GLIVDLR
-243 NNGGGVTQAAEDI
+243 GNPGGNLDTVCEILDLM
-256 ADYILP
+256 LP
-262 EGDTLVSF
+262 EGLIVYTEDKDGNRQEFTSDEAQEVQVPLAVLVDGNSASASEIYAGAIQDYGIGQIVGT
-270 KGKGVPE
+270 KTYGKGVVQ
-277 TVYYSDDGHSVDV
+277 TIYD
-290 PVAVL
+290 
-295 VNGQSASSSE
+295 
-305 VLTGAL
+305 L
-311 KDNDAA
+311 KD
-317 VVVGELTFG
+317 GT
-326 KGIAQGIF
+326 
-334 PLPDGSALKLTTS
+334 SLKLTVAE
-347 YYYTP
+347 YFTP
-352 SGECIHEIGIE
+352 NGRNIDGEGIT
-363 PDVEVKLK
+363 PDVEVTYQRD
-371 EELLSMVEIPKEED
+371 ENDPEAD
-385 NQLQAA
+385 NQL
-391 IDVLLEGEE
+391 DR
-400 AVKERLAAEAA
+400 AV
-411 ENPETDPM
+411 ETLQNEMAP
-419 EEAFSFPPEDGAG
+419 
-432 EEATE
+432 

>member
-30 RLPFPGGEEA
+30 SLPFLGKEEA

-108 GVVLTQNLDTGVTA
+108 GVVLTQNLDTGVTT

-165 EKGTTVEITVLRGEE
+165 EKGTTVAITVLRGEE

-236 GLIIDLR
+236 GLIVDLR
-243 NNGGGVTQAAEDI
+243 GNPGGNLDTVCEILDLM
-256 ADYILP
+256 LP
-262 EGDTLVSF
+262 EGLIVYTEDKDGNRQEFTSDEAQEVQVPLAVLVDGNSASASEIYAGAIQDYGIGQIVGT
-270 KGKGVPE
+270 KTYGKGVVQ
-277 TVYYSDDGHSVDV
+277 TIYD
-290 PVAVL
+290 
-295 VNGQSASSSE
+295 
-305 VLTGAL
+305 L
-311 KDNDAA
+311 KD
-317 VVVGELTFG
+317 GT
-326 KGIAQGIF
+326 
-334 PLPDGSALKLTTS
+334 SLKLTVAE
-347 YYYTP
+347 YFTP
-352 SGECIHEIGIE
+352 NGRNIDGEGIT
-363 PDVEVKLK
+363 PDVEVTYQRD
-371 EELLSMVEIPKEED
+371 ENDPEAD
-385 NQLQAA
+385 NQL
-391 IDVLLEGEE
+391 DR
-400 AVKERLAAEAA
+400 AV
-411 ENPETDPM
+411 ETLQNEMAP
-419 EEAFSFPPEDGAG
+419 
-432 EEATE
+432 

>member
-1 MRHQKRFWQGA
+1 MKHQKRFWQGA

-54 LIQKEYIGEVDEDAL
+54 LIEKEYIGEVDEDAL

-108 GVVLTQNLDTGVTA
+108 GVVLTQNLDTGVTT

-151 SGMALEEISGSIKG
+151 SGMDLEEISGNIKG
-165 EKGTTVEITVLRGEE
+165 EKGTTVEITVLRGED

-214 FDSVTLEQYREGLA
+214 FDSVTLEQYKEGLE
-228 ELTAQGME
+228 ELKAQGME
-236 GLIIDLR
+236 GLIVDLR
-243 NNGGGVTQAAEDI
+243 GNPGGNLDTVCEILDLM
-256 ADYILP
+256 LP
-262 EGDTLVSF
+262 EGLIVYTEDKDGNRQEFTSDEAQEVQVPLAVLVDGNSASASEIF
-270 KGKGVPE
+270 AGAIQDYGLGQIVGTQSYGKGV
-277 TVYYSDDGHSVDV
+277 VQSVFDLQDGTSV
-290 PVAVL
+290 
-295 VNGQSASSSE
+295 
-305 VLTGAL
+305 
-311 KDNDAA
+311 
-317 VVVGELTFG
+317 
-326 KGIAQGIF
+326 
-334 PLPDGSALKLTTS
+334 KLTIAE
-347 YYYTP
+347 YFTP
-352 SGECIHEIGIE
+352 NGRSIDGEGIT
-363 PDVEVKLK
+363 PDVEV
-371 EELLSMVEIPKEED
+371 EYQYDENNPDAD
-385 NQLQAA
+385 NQLEKA
-391 IDVLLEGEE
+391 
-400 AVKERLAAEAA
+400 
-411 ENPETDPM
+411 M
-419 EEAFSFPPEDGAG
+419 EVVAQQ
-432 EEATE
+432 

>member
-30 RLPFPGGEEA
+30 RLPFLGKEEA

-151 SGMALEEISGSIKG
+151 SGMDLEEISGNIKG
-165 EKGTTVEITVLRGEE
+165 EKGTTVEITVLRGETG
-180 REEVTLT
+180 EEVTLT

-214 FDSVTLEQYREGLA
+214 FDSVTLEQYKEGLA
-228 ELTAQGME
+228 ELKTQGME
-236 GLIIDLR
+236 GLIVDLR
-243 NNGGGVTQAAEDI
+243 GNPGGNLDTVCEILDLM
-256 ADYILP
+256 LP
-262 EGDTLVSF
+262 EGLIVYTEDKDGNRQEFTSDEAQEVQVPLAVLVDGNSASASEIYAGAIQDYGIGQIVGT
-270 KGKGVPE
+270 KTYGKGVVQ
-277 TVYYSDDGHSVDV
+277 TIYD
-290 PVAVL
+290 
-295 VNGQSASSSE
+295 
-305 VLTGAL
+305 L
-311 KDNDAA
+311 KD
-317 VVVGELTFG
+317 GT
-326 KGIAQGIF
+326 
-334 PLPDGSALKLTTS
+334 SLKLTVAE
-347 YYYTP
+347 YFTP
-352 SGECIHEIGIE
+352 NGRNIDGEGIT
-363 PDVEVKLK
+363 PDVEVTYQRN
-371 EELLSMVEIPKEED
+371 ENDPEAD
-385 NQLQAA
+385 NQLDRA
-391 IDVLLEGEE
+391 VE
-400 AVKERLAAEAA
+400 ALQDEMA
-411 ENPETDPM
+411 P
-419 EEAFSFPPEDGAG
+419 
-432 EEATE
+432 

>member
-30 RLPFPGGEEA
+30 RLPFLGKEEA

-180 REEVTLT
+180 REEVSLT

-228 ELTAQGME
+228 ELTTQGME
-236 GLIIDLR
+236 GLIVDLR
-243 NNGGGVTQAAEDI
+243 GNPGGNLDTVCEILDLM
-256 ADYILP
+256 LP
-262 EGDTLVSF
+262 EGLIVYTEDKDGNRQEFTSDEAQEVQVPLAVLVDGNSASASEIYAGAIQDYGIGQIVGT
-270 KGKGVPE
+270 KTYGKGVVQ
-277 TVYYSDDGHSVDV
+277 TIYD
-290 PVAVL
+290 
-295 VNGQSASSSE
+295 
-305 VLTGAL
+305 L
-311 KDNDAA
+311 KD
-317 VVVGELTFG
+317 GT
-326 KGIAQGIF
+326 
-334 PLPDGSALKLTTS
+334 SLKLTVAE
-347 YYYTP
+347 YFTP
-352 SGECIHEIGIE
+352 NGRNIDGEGIT
-363 PDVEVKLK
+363 PDVEVTYQRN
-371 EELLSMVEIPKEED
+371 ENDPEAD
-385 NQLQAA
+385 NQL
-391 IDVLLEGEE
+391 DR
-400 AVKERLAAEAA
+400 AV
-411 ENPETDPM
+411 ETLQNEMAP
-419 EEAFSFPPEDGAG
+419 
-432 EEATE
+432 

>member
-1 MRHQKRFWQGA
+1 MKHQKRFWQGA

-30 RLPFPGGEEA
+30 RLPFLGGEEA

-108 GVVLTQNLDTGVTA
+108 GVVLTQNLDTGITT

-151 SGMALEEISGSIKG
+151 SGMDLEEISGNIKG
-165 EKGTTVEITVLRGEE
+165 EKGTTVEITVLRGED

-236 GLIIDLR
+236 GLIVDLR
-243 NNGGGVTQAAEDI
+243 GNPGGNLDTVCEILDLM
-256 ADYILP
+256 LP
-262 EGDTLVSF
+262 EGLIVYTEDKDGNRQEFTSDEAQEVQVPLAVLVDGNSASASEIYAGAIQDYGIGQIVGT
-270 KGKGVPE
+270 KTYGKGVVQ
-277 TVYYSDDGHSVDV
+277 TIYD
-290 PVAVL
+290 
-295 VNGQSASSSE
+295 
-305 VLTGAL
+305 L
-311 KDNDAA
+311 KD
-317 VVVGELTFG
+317 GT
-326 KGIAQGIF
+326 
-334 PLPDGSALKLTTS
+334 SLKLTVAE
-347 YYYTP
+347 YFTP
-352 SGECIHEIGIE
+352 NGRNIDGEGIT
-363 PDVEVKLK
+363 PDVEVAYQRD
-371 EELLSMVEIPKEED
+371 ENDPEAD
-385 NQLQAA
+385 NQLDRA
-391 IDVLLEGEE
+391 VE
-400 AVKERLAAEAA
+400 ALQDEMA
-411 ENPETDPM
+411 P
-419 EEAFSFPPEDGAG
+419 
-432 EEATE
+432 

>member
-30 RLPFPGGEEA
+30 RLPFFGKEEA

-108 GVVLTQNLDTGVTA
+108 GVVLTQNLDTGVTT

-236 GLIIDLR
+236 GLIVDLR
-243 NNGGGVTQAAEDI
+243 GNPGGNLDTVCEILDLM
-256 ADYILP
+256 LP
-262 EGDTLVSF
+262 EGLIVYTEDKDGNRQEFTSDEAQEVQVPLAVLVDGNSASASEIYAGAIQDYGIGQIVGT
-270 KGKGVPE
+270 KTYGKGVVQ
-277 TVYYSDDGHSVDV
+277 TIYD
-290 PVAVL
+290 
-295 VNGQSASSSE
+295 
-305 VLTGAL
+305 L
-311 KDNDAA
+311 KD
-317 VVVGELTFG
+317 GT
-326 KGIAQGIF
+326 
-334 PLPDGSALKLTTS
+334 SLKLTVAE
-347 YYYTP
+347 YFTP
-352 SGECIHEIGIE
+352 NGRNIDGEGIT
-363 PDVEVKLK
+363 PDVEVAYQRD
-371 EELLSMVEIPKEED
+371 ENDPEAD
-385 NQLQAA
+385 NQLDRA
-391 IDVLLEGEE
+391 VE
-400 AVKERLAAEAA
+400 ALQDEMA
-411 ENPETDPM
+411 P
-419 EEAFSFPPEDGAG
+419 
-432 EEATE
+432 

>member
-1 MRHQKRFWQGA
+1 MRHQKRFS
-12 LCGAL
+12 L

-30 RLPFPGGEEA
+30 SLPFLSKEEA

-108 GVVLTQNLDTGVTA
+108 GVVLTQNLDTGVTT

-236 GLIIDLR
+236 GLIVDLR
-243 NNGGGVTQAAEDI
+243 GNPGGNLDTVCEILDLM
-256 ADYILP
+256 LP
-262 EGDTLVSF
+262 EGLIVYTEDKDGNRQEFTSDEAQEVQVPLAVLVDGNSASASEIYAGAIQDYGIGQIVGT
-270 KGKGVPE
+270 KTYGKGVVQ
-277 TVYYSDDGHSVDV
+277 TIYD
-290 PVAVL
+290 
-295 VNGQSASSSE
+295 
-305 VLTGAL
+305 L
-311 KDNDAA
+311 KD
-317 VVVGELTFG
+317 GT
-326 KGIAQGIF
+326 
-334 PLPDGSALKLTTS
+334 SLKLTVAE
-347 YYYTP
+347 YFTP
-352 SGECIHEIGIE
+352 NGRNIDGEGIT
-363 PDVEVKLK
+363 PDVEVTYQRD
-371 EELLSMVEIPKEED
+371 ENDPEAD
-385 NQLQAA
+385 NQL
-391 IDVLLEGEE
+391 DR
-400 AVKERLAAEAA
+400 AV
-411 ENPETDPM
+411 ETLQNEMAP
-419 EEAFSFPPEDGAG
+419 
-432 EEATE
+432 